1 MRRSDETMLMPAPV
15 WDDPRLHLLDDIWL
29 LTIFAILLAVA
40 LPWFASAFDIDF
52 AGASLGLLAL
62 GGVHLAFTAVSSP
75 KRGPTPW
82 RARALGALHALG
94 IIALGFVWQHAG
106 GLQNPLFL
114 IVFALPVIGAIFI
127 SRWQPY
133 LMSVLAILVVTA
145 VALSQAP
152 ELRWYATGLNGTGAW
167 IARVFGA
174 GSTPNA
180 PFPGFYAPS
189 GYFVVLLE
197 VFAVLTFACAVAA
210 EHLGSVFER
219 LYAHVAIARAEA
231 ERGQE
236 LWAALIEH
244 LPLPALLVDA
254 DTQQVICA
262 SDQLAANYCNL
273 DTEVPGKNL
282 FEAIRFS
289 YPEVIQ
295 ELIAGFGGTA
305 PLAMIR
311 VGGEIRISE
320 VRVQHVAQRG
330 RRFALILI
338 KDTTESFCLK
348 AALDSS
354 DQAALILDPQGRILG
369 FNKQAVTL
377 FPAAE
382 AHMDATGL
390 LRQVELPENWWDAG
404 LAGRRRLH
412 VEIGPRVYQLTVSS
426 VTLPGEE
433 ERLHVIGF
441 LPVAKAG
448 NGSNTAEYRTLS
460 ATATGLTRIQ
470 P

>member
-1 MRRSDETMLMPAPV
+1 MRTRSDATMLMPAPV

-40 LPWFASAFDIDF
+40 LPWFVNAFDIDF
-52 AGASLGLLAL
+52 AAASLGLLAL
-62 GGVHLAFTAVSSP
+62 GAVHLAFTAVSSP

-82 RARALGALHALG
+82 RAGALGALHALG
-94 IIALGFVWQHAG
+94 IIALGYVWQHAG
-106 GLQNPLFL
+106 GLQNPMFL

-133 LMSVLAILVVTA
+133 LMSVLAIVVVTA

-152 ELRWYATGLNGTGAW
+152 ELRWYATGLNDAGAW
-167 IARVFGA
+167 IARVFGGA
-174 GSTPNA
+174 SSTPNA

-236 LWAALIEH
+236 LWAALIER
-244 LPLPALLVDA
+244 LPLPAVLVDA

-289 YPEVIQ
+289 YPEVVQ
-295 ELIAGFGGTA
+295 ELIAGLGGTA

-311 VGGEIRISE
+311 VGGEIRVTE

-338 KDTTESFCLK
+338 KDTTEEFCLK

-354 DQAALILDPQGRILG
+354 DQAALILDPQGRVLG
-369 FNKQAVTL
+369 FNKQAVAL

-382 AHMDATGL
+382 SRMDAAAL
-390 LRQVELPENWWDAG
+390 LRQLDLPEHWWDAG
-404 LAGRRRLH
+404 LAGRRRMH

-426 VTLPGEE
+426 ITLPGEE

-441 LPVAKAG
+441 LPVARAG
-448 NGSNTAEYRTLS
+448 NGTGEYRTLS
-460 ATATGLTRIQ
+460 ATTIGLTRIQ